1 MTSTRLSRPF
11 SITMIRAM
19 RAYGEPG
26 VTYSF
31 TRLLD
36 DVVRPRQQRRR
47 DGEAERSCSLQVD
60 HQLELAGLLHRKLAR
75 PGAFQDLV
83 DVARRTPDQ
92 DVEVGPIAHEAPRAY
107 PGPPAAHQGNAL
119 LRGEVH
125 DAWTIDV
132 HEPR

>member
-19 RAYGEPG
+19 RAYGDPG

-36 DVVRPRQQRRR
+36 DVVRPRQQRGR
-47 DGEAERSCSLQVD
+47 DGEAERFCSLQVD
-60 HQLELAGLLHRKLAR
+60 QQLELARLLHWNFAW

-83 DVARRTPDQ
+83 HVACRTPHQ
-92 DVEVGPIAHEAPRAY
+92 DVEVRAVAHEAARAHPR
-107 PGPPAAHQGNAL
+107 PPAAHQGNAL
-119 LRGEVH
+119 LRGELQ
-125 DAWTIDV
+125 DARTIDV
-132 HEPR
+132 H